1 MGCPRCVEAGRR
13 ASEGGFLYYC
23 GAPLC
28 SSGSVVSRSNR
39 VDIVVF
45 AVSSGCSAANGED
58 VRAVD
63 DLREMGSAE
72 DAAARK
78 WIGLSAGKRQV

>member
-23 GAPLC
+23 GALC

-39 VDIVVF
+39 VDRVAF

-78 WIGLSAGKRQV
+78 WIGLSGDKRQV